1 MSSLAATNRGK
12 ILGFQELLVKIN
24 VAGGEVPDCP
34 LEHFFAHESYGR
46 KIVLPKGSVVVGK
59 IHRHSHLN
67 FVMRG
72 SVSVMTDEGIEHIV
86 APACFVSTPGTKRVV
101 YAREETI
108 WVTVHVT
115 KETDLA
121 KIEEEIIAPSFESL
135 GLDVSDKE
143 LLS

>member
-1 MSSLAATNRGK
+1 
-12 ILGFQELLVKIN
+12 
-24 VAGGEVPDCP
+24 
-34 LEHFFAHESYGR
+34 
-46 KIVLPKGSVVVGK
+46 
-59 IHRHSHLN
+59 
-67 FVMRG
+67 
-72 SVSVMTDEGIEHIV
+72 
-86 APACFVSTPGTKRVV
+86 V